1 MRQFPADVL
10 ARARRVRL
18 MAFDVDGVLTD
29 GVLWYGPQGEAFK
42 AFHTLDGHGLKM
54 LAASGVR
61 IAIISGRDSPAVS
74 RRAEE
79 LGVAHVLQGVDDKGP
94 AFDDLLARLGVA
106 AGEAGYMGDDVVD
119 LPVLGRCGLA
129 CAPAQAHE
137 RVLQRAHYVSAAAA
151 GRGAARE
158 VCELLMHAQGT
169 LDAALARYEREA

>member
-1 MRQFPADVL
+1 
-10 ARARRVRL
+10 

-29 GVLWYGPQGEAFK
+29 GVLWYGAQGETLK

-54 LAASGVR
+54 LGASGVR
-61 IAIISGRDSPAVS
+61 LAIISGRDSPAVS

-94 AFDDLLARLGVA
+94 AFDDLLARLGLA
-106 AGEAGYMGDDVVD
+106 AAEAGYMGDDVVD
-119 LPVLGRCGLA
+119 LPVLERCGFA

-137 RVLQRAHYVSAAAA
+137 RVLRCAHYVSAAAA

-158 VCELLMHAQGT
+158 VCELLMRAQGS
-169 LDAALARYEREA
+169 LDAALARYERHR